1 MRRSVLFLSVACFA
15 LAAAAHAEPRLLATA
30 SLDAHGHDL
39 SAETAAPLENGVA
52 GNLLGGMGSAF
63 DYAGGDSFIAMPDRG
78 PNANVYNA
86 AVDNTS
92 SYIPRFHTLTARLV
106 PSTGPLPFTLS
117 LQLTA
122 TTLMWSGDTLVYGDG
137 KAANLPDGTPKLN
150 GNGRFYFTGRSDGFD
165 PKKTPSNQLDARLD
179 PEGIRVSADG
189 KTVFVSDEYGP
200 HLYQL
205 DRATG
210 RRLRTFTLPANLDV
224 ASLSAHGEDEISGNT
239 SGREAN
245 KGMEGLAI
253 TPDGKTLIGIMQ
265 TALLQDGGAKG
276 GFTRIVTVDVAS
288 GAAHEY
294 AYPLTNVGKDG
305 KIKFTGISEMVAIN
319 DHELLVD
326 ERDGKGLGDGTQAV
340 FKRFYRIDLSQ
351 AQPVDGLS
359 GAEALAA
366 KAVTKTLAFDLV
378 AILTKASVDPAAIPA
393 KIEGLAF
400 GPDVTLDG
408 KILHTLWVA
417 NDNDFLPEADGRDN
431 PNLIFVIGFDDT
443 DVPGLQSRSGAPSG
457 KKPR

>member
-1 MRRSVLFLSVACFA
+1 MRRSVLFLSVACFT
-15 LAAAAHAEPRLLATA
+15 LAAAAQAEPRLLATA

-52 GNLLGGMGSAF
+52 GNLLGGMGSAL
-63 DYAGGDSFIAMPDRG
+63 DYAGGDTFIAMPDRG
-78 PNANVYNA
+78 PNANKYNPV
-86 AVDNTS
+86 VDDTA
-92 SYIPRFHTLTARLV
+92 SYIPRYHTVTAKLV

-117 LQLTA
+117 PQLSA
-122 TTLMWSGDTLVYGDG
+122 TTLMWSPEALVYGDG
-137 KAANLPDGTPKLN
+137 KSANLPDGAPKLN
-150 GNGRFYFTGRSDGFD
+150 GKGRFYFTGRSDGFD
-165 PKKTPSNQLDARLD
+165 PKKASSNPLDARLD

-224 ASLSAHGEDEISGNT
+224 MALSAHGEDEISGNT

-253 TPDGKTLIGIMQ
+253 TPDGKTLVGIIQ

-276 GFTRIVTVDVAS
+276 GVTRIVTVDIAS
-288 GAAHEY
+288 GATHEY

-305 KIKFTGISEMVAIN
+305 KVKFTGISEMVAIN

-340 FKRFYRIDLSQ
+340 FKHFNRIDLSK
-351 AQPVDGLS
+351 AEPIDSLS
-359 GAEALAA
+359 GADAISA

-378 AILTKASVDPAAIPA
+378 AILTKGGVDPATIPA

-400 GPDVTLDG
+400 GPDVQLDG
-408 KILHTLWVA
+408 KTLHTLWVV
-417 NDNDFLPEADGRDN
+417 NDNDFLAEADGRDN
-431 PNLIFVIGFDDT
+431 PNRIFVIGFDDA
-443 DVPGLQSRSGAPSG
+443 DLPGL
-457 KKPR
+457 KKAR